1 MFKIFRCV
9 LAIIALQL
17 IILSAALAAG
27 TQTTALST
35 VGGASPAY
43 TDLGAAPLQV
53 QAIGGDVKIIIADSG
68 ATPSLALAGNVL
80 FQGQYQTFNPA
91 SATSHVWAIGL
102 NGAPSASYSPIYAS
116 TPIGSVTQGTSPWVV
131 SGNVSAG
138 QVPETCVTPTVTASN
153 AYGTNYVVG
162 GLLTFNNVASST
174 GNFVLESATV
184 TIKDVESSG
193 FTLSIFRANPS
204 NTTWTDAAAAAINAA
219 DKFSVAA
226 TFAGFNTQS
235 VLGAAFTNLSQAGL
249 GQPVSLGSSVTTVY
263 GILTSNAALTNNF
276 AGTGDVKVCIGVLQA
291 P

>member
-116 TPIGSVTQGTSPWVV
+116 TPLGSVTQGTSPWVV
-131 SGNVSAG
+131 SGTVGPYAYTPLSPG
-138 QVPETCVTPTVTASN
+138 QHNFTITSSTALTIPTGATYATLCASVATIKYTTDGTTTPTSSVGMPLANGSCVGFSGATVLSN
-153 AYGTNYVVG
+153 
-162 GLLTFNNVASST
+162 LRLI
-174 GNFVLESATV
+174 SATG
-184 TIKDVESSG
+184 TADVEY
-193 FTLSIFRANPS
+193 F
-204 NTTWTDAAAAAINAA
+204 
-219 DKFSVAA
+219 K
-226 TFAGFNTQS
+226 
-235 VLGAAFTNLSQAGL
+235 
-249 GQPVSLGSSVTTVY
+249 
-263 GILTSNAALTNNF
+263 
-276 AGTGDVKVCIGVLQA
+276 
-291 P
+291 

>member
-1 MFKIFRCV
+1 MIK
-9 LAIIALQL
+9 
-17 IILSAALAAG
+17 
-27 TQTTALST
+27 T
-35 VGGASPAY
+35 VGIM
-43 TDLGAAPLQV
+43 V
-53 QAIGGDVKIIIADSG
+53 
-68 ATPSLALAGNVL
+68 
-80 FQGQYQTFNPA
+80 
-91 SATSHVWAIGL
+91 
-102 NGAPSASYSPIYAS
+102 
-116 TPIGSVTQGTSPWVV
+116 
-131 SGNVSAG
+131 
-138 QVPETCVTPTVTASN
+138 ETREIMTEM
-153 AYGTNYVVG
+153 GEIMI
-162 GLLTFNNVASST
+162 
-174 GNFVLESATV
+174 ESATV